1 MFTARDG
8 QIFYAIGAIKGVGQ
22 AVAEHIVEARGKT
35 PFRDLAEFATRV
47 DPRIINK
54 RTLETLV
61 NAGAFDT
68 LVPKREQAF
77 AAIDQIVEVA
87 QRTNATA
94 SDGIMDMFASAGP
107 EPIRLAS
114 EGKSW
119 DLAERLERER
129 SAIGFHISA
138 HPLDDYQGL
147 FQTMKITPYASFEHA
162 AKEGNIS
169 AGRARGARPRIRGR
183 RRAKRGTRPVL
194 RRAGDA
200 GENP

>member
-1 MFTARDG
+1 MVSTEFYTSEAVFTARDG

-22 AVAEHIVEARGKT
+22 AVAEHIVAARGDK
-35 PFRDLAEFATRV
+35 PFKDLAEFATRV

-54 RTLETLV
+54 RTLETLI

-87 QRTNATA
+87 QRTNANA

-114 EGKSW
+114 EVKSW
-119 DLAERLERER
+119 GLAERLERER
-129 SAIGFHISA
+129 AAIGFHISA

-169 AGRARGARPRIRGR
+169 AGRLAGTIATRADR
-183 RRAKRGTRPVL
+183 RTKKGT
-194 RRAGDA
+194 
-200 GENP
+200 